1 MKEVR
6 IHARAGQGA
15 ITTAGVLGSAIFKSG
30 RYSYAFPYF
39 GAARMGA
46 PMNAFLRFDE
56 KQIRLRSQVYE
67 PDFVLVI
74 DRTLTYGYNCF
85 TGLKE
90 NGVVIIDDEKENLS
104 AYEGLSSSQ
113 KIFAVP
119 ASDIAYQTIG
129 RKLGNTTILGAFA
142 AATGEVSLED
152 LFAAIDE
159 RFAGKGAIADKNKE
173 ALQKGY
179 DYIKE
184 NY

>member
-15 ITTAGVLGSAIFKSG
+15 ITTAGVLGSAVFKSG

-67 PDFVLVI
+67 PDYVLII
-74 DRTLTYGYNCF
+74 DKTLTYGYNCF

-90 NGVVIIDDEKENLS
+90 NGVVIIDDNKENLG
-104 AYEGLSSSQ
+104 AYEGLSASQ

-119 ASDIAYQTIG
+119 ASEIAFETIG

-142 AATGEVSLED
+142 AATGDVSLGD
-152 LFAAIDE
+152 LFDAIEE
-159 RFAGKGAIADKNKE
+159 RFSGRGDLAEKNKQ